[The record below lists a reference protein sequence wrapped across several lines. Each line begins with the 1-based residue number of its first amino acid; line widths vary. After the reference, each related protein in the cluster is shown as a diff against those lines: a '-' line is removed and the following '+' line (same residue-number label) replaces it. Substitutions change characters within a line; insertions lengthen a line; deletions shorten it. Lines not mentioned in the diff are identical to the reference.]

1 VATVPTLSY
10 SGVRA
15 YAECPLR
22 WKFLYID
29 RLPETP
35 RGYFTFGRTV
45 HSVLEALLEPLVV
58 PSGRRTDA
66 HRTQRTLGDFSPD
79 DLGDGRRGLMTEE
92 ELRSAYD
99 RLWSSE
105 GYYSNDDEQRY
116 KQLGWS
122 ILTRFREEIAA
133 HPPTPIAVEPHLE
146 TKWDGIPV
154 HGYIDRVD
162 RVSSGGLEIVDYKTT
177 KELSESDAKESDQ
190 LTLYQVLVE
199 ANYPGSVEGL
209 TLFHLRRQQALRS
222 ARRDRQE
229 LEALYDRV
237 GDVYDGIR
245 TESYEPQPG
254 RHCGRCEFQSRCPEF
269 RRVPDPER
277 ERLVA
282 IADRFAQLR
291 GEEQR
296 LEGALRATAD
306 ELHRAAL
313 GLGVHRVP
321 GTQDVL
327 IRCREA
333 TWDYQGEAARAA
345 LARAGAEG
353 IDPADAR
360 AVRRWLR
367 DPRVAPELR
376 RAVADAGVRREQY
389 YWSMESGDPGSPP
402 KGKGAE
408 AKDITVAR

>member
-1 VATVPTLSY
+1 
-10 SGVRA
+10 
-15 YAECPLR
+15 
-22 WKFLYID
+22 
-29 RLPETP
+29 
-35 RGYFTFGRTV
+35 
-45 HSVLEALLEPLVV
+45 
-58 PSGRRTDA
+58 
-66 HRTQRTLGDFSPD
+66 
-79 DLGDGRRGLMTEE
+79 
-92 ELRSAYD
+92 
-99 RLWSSE
+99 
-105 GYYSNDDEQRY
+105 
-116 KQLGWS
+116 
-122 ILTRFREEIAA
+122 
-133 HPPTPIAVEPHLE
+133 
-146 TKWDGIPV
+146 
-154 HGYIDRVD
+154 
-162 RVSSGGLEIVDYKTT
+162 
-177 KELSESDAKESDQ
+177 
-190 LTLYQVLVE
+190 
-199 ANYPGSVEGL
+199 
-209 TLFHLRRQQALRS
+209 
-222 ARRDRQE
+222 
-229 LEALYDRV
+229 
-237 GDVYDGIR
+237 
-245 TESYEPQPG
+245 
-254 RHCGRCEFQSRCPEF
+254 
-269 RRVPDPER
+269 
-277 ERLVA
+277 VA